1 MSDINHTV
9 DEIGF
14 QMPNAVGETRT
25 PAPDSRQKAET
36 DLTTR
41 ATCRLGQVAG
51 STSRQVAAPITRKAG
66 GNSWERQEKVEGSKE
81 GLFQRFQCFQ
91 NPTPITIVFLSYVI
105 ILLPIFFGNTSLRR
119 LLIDESLHTL
129 DTTATERVC

>member
-1 MSDINHTV
+1 
-9 DEIGF
+9 
-14 QMPNAVGETRT
+14 MPSAKPEPRLPN
-25 PAPDSRQKAET
+25 PAEELKP
-36 DLTTR
+36 
-41 ATCRLGQVAG
+41 TCRLGRLADLDQVAG